1 MAKKTCASCG
11 KKIVI
16 HPRDRKYLHAS
27 TDFLC
32 GKQCFLDKIK
42 SFKSNK
48 QIIPELKYAHAYAID
63 NIQITCGYS
72 YVLKQSFRSEYEA
85 AVAEFLH
92 SSSFDF
98 QYEPY
103 CFQFGVFTYTPD
115 FYIKPPYDCF
125 IEVKGVFG
133 LGKKKKLTKFIEA
146 FPDINFIFV
155 PWTMREEFFN
165 ADSE

>member
-1 MAKKTCASCG
+1 MADKTCSSCG
-11 KKIVI
+11 KKVTI
-16 HPRDRKYLHAS
+16 HPKDRKYLHAS
-27 TDFLC
+27 TGFLC
-32 GKQCFLDKIK
+32 SKQCVLNKIK
-42 SFKSNK
+42 SFKCSE
-48 QIIPELKYAHAYAID
+48 QVIPDLKYTTSYTID
-63 NIQITCGYS
+63 NIQFTSGYS
-72 YVLKQSFRSEYEA
+72 YLLKKSFRSEYEA
-85 AVAEFLH
+85 TVAEFLN

-146 FPDINFIFV
+146 YPDINFIFV
-155 PWTMREEFFN
+155 PWTLREEFLN
-165 ADSE
+165 ADCE